1 MPETKITVIYENPV
15 NPAEFESAYEA
26 EQLEAARKFPGQIRF
41 EASKVWPKEDGSP
54 TPAYR
59 MIDIYYPDYDAACA
73 AVTTAEAGAFFEALG
88 RLATGGVRIL
98 MSDVEVPQ
106 ER

>member
-1 MPETKITVIYENPV
+1 MVTVSETKITVIYDNPV
-15 NPAEFESAYEA
+15 NPAEFESAYET
-26 EQLEAARKFPGQIRF
+26 EQLEAARKLPGQIRF

-59 MIDIYYPDYDAACA
+59 SIDMYFPDYDTASA
-73 AVTTAEAGAFFEALG
+73 AVTTPEAGAFFEALG

-98 MSDVEVPQ
+98 FSDIEVP
-106 ER
+106 

>member
-1 MPETKITVIYENPV
+1 MSETKITVIYDNPV
-15 NPAEFESAYEA
+15 SPEDFEAAYEA
-26 EQLEAARKFPGQIRF
+26 EQLDAARAIPGYVRF

-59 MIDIYYPDYDAACA
+59 MIDLYYADYDAASA
-73 AVTTAEAGAFFEALG
+73 AVATAEFGAFVTALQ

-98 MSDVEVPQ
+98 FSDVEVPQ
-106 ER
+106 TG